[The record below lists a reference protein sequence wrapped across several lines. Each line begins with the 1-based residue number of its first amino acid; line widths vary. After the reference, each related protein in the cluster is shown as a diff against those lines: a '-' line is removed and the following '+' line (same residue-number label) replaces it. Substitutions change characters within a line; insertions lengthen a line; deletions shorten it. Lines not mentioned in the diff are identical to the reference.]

1 MNYFIPV
8 FTISTL
14 IWSAAL
20 EHSLANGVN
29 NNGSGGRARA
39 LNGATVAQ
47 PTDGIDAMATNP
59 AGLANLDRSWQL
71 GMIGVYA
78 DGRYAKQGEDPVGI
92 SDHTGVAPELALV
105 LPFSDA
111 LTVGLSVIPEQ
122 MRVVEWRYR
131 DAAGGI
137 DGATSY
143 GVRDHS
149 AEFIGIRTALG
160 LGAKVTDR
168 LYFGASAGVLYDRT
182 RLSAPYIFQEQAK
195 LRGIKAALD
204 LETEGV
210 AFNGDLG
217 MIYKATDRLQ
227 FGLRYRTK
235 TNIESKGDASGDAGA
250 QFRSLGI
257 NGVPGD
263 FHYDAEVETALPRSV
278 TAGLSWKATDRLRVL
293 AQTDWVNWSDS
304 FDELTVK
311 LNNGSNAVI
320 NSVAGNAD
328 VVDHVPLDW
337 EDRFVY
343 RVGLEFEPV
352 ENLWLR
358 LGYSYGKSPIP
369 AENVT
374 PLNAAITEHTL
385 SAGVGFMLGEATI
398 DIGYQYDLPSL
409 VKVGR
414 SKILDQEYSNSSVET
429 EVHWLGVSASVPF

>member
-1 MNYFIPV
+1 MKSFLPV
-8 FTISTL
+8 FTTSTL
-14 IWSAAL
+14 ILCASFEL
-20 EHSLANGVN
+20 SFGNGVN
-29 NNGSGGRARA
+29 NNGSGGRGRA

-47 PTDGIDAMATNP
+47 PSDGIDAMATNP
-59 AGLANLDRSWQL
+59 AGLADLDSSWQL

-78 DGRYAKQGEDPVGI
+78 DGRYAKQGEEPVEI
-92 SDHTGVAPELALV
+92 SNHTGAAAELALV

-122 MRVVEWRYR
+122 MRVVEWRYP
-131 DAAGGI
+131 DSAGGI

-149 AEFIGIRTALG
+149 AEFVGIRTALG

-204 LETEGV
+204 LETEGI

-217 MIYKATDRLQ
+217 LIYKATERLQ

-235 TNIESKGDASGDAGA
+235 TEIDSKGDASGDAGA

-263 FHYDAEVETALPRSV
+263 FHYDAEVESALPRSV
-278 TAGLSWKATDRLRVL
+278 TAGLSWLATDRVRIL
-293 AQTDWVNWSDS
+293 AQTDWINWSES

-311 LNNGSNAVI
+311 LSNGSNGTI
-320 NSVAGNAD
+320 NSVAGDAD
-328 VVDHVPLDW
+328 IVDHVPLDW

-343 RVGLEFEPV
+343 RLGLEIEPV
-352 ENLWLR
+352 ENVWLR

-369 AENVT
+369 VENVT

-385 SAGVGFMLGEATI
+385 SAGVGFMLGKTTV

-409 VKVGR
+409 VEVGR
-414 SKILDQEYSNSSVET
+414 SKILDAEYSNSSVET
-429 EVHWLGVSASVPF
+429 DIHWLGVSASMSF